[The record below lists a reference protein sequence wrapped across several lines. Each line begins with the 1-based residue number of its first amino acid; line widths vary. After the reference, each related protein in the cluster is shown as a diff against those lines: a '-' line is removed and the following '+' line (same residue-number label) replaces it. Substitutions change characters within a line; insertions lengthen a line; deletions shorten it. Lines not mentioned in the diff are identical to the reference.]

1 MTAGTHILGAIVFAS
16 FLNLPLL
23 PSIVGSLLP
32 DIDLKKG
39 LPKFRQNRTLFNS
52 HRGIT
57 HHLFIIPFL
66 LILSVYVKD
75 YLSEVLGE
83 YLLSFTVGYASHL
96 FLDALTPLGIPYKFS
111 YYPRLSFKLFKTGK
125 LGEVFVILTLV
136 ILLILEVRVGYLNIN
151 SFLGHRIMKNIK
163 EVYSEVLH

>member
-1 MTAGTHILGAIVFAS
+1 MTAGTHVIGAIVFAS

-23 PSIVGSLLP
+23 PSVIGSLLP

-52 HRGIT
+52 HRGVT
-57 HHLFIIPFL
+57 HHLFILPFL

-75 YLSEVLGE
+75 YLNGTIGK

-125 LGEVFVILTLV
+125 VGEVFVILTLV
-136 ILLILEVRVGYLNIN
+136 AFLILEVKLGYLTLD
-151 SFLGHRIMKNIK
+151 SFLGVEITKTVK